1 MTPPLPETP
10 STDRPATGPCVTV
23 EEARAHARAVVDR
36 SGTSFGLGMRILPK
50 ARRDA
55 MFAIYAFCREIDD
68 IADEEGTPEEK
79 HAALDAWRA
88 EINALYAGRPRFKT
102 AVALEGPIADY
113 GLEREEFILLI
124 EGMEMDVD
132 GPIRAPSMDT
142 LLAYC
147 RRVAG
152 AVGRLSMPVFGAPAG
167 QPSDDF
173 ALALADALQLT
184 NILRDVQTDA
194 SIGRLYL
201 PGDYLEAHGIASIDP
216 QTVADHPQTPAVCR
230 AIGAIARERFA
241 TARRAMEQLDW
252 RVLRP
257 ALLMMGMY
265 EETLRRLEQRDFRV
279 AGEPV
284 ALSKWTKLAI
294 AARYAVAP
302 PLHHPPGVK
311 TPT

>member
-1 MTPPLPETP
+1 MTAP
-10 STDRPATGPCVTV
+10 SVHPIPVNL
-23 EEARAHARAVVDR
+23 EEARAHARDVVNR

-68 IADEEGTPEEK
+68 IADEEGTPAEK

-88 EINALYAGRPRFKT
+88 EIDALYAGRPSFKT
-102 AVALEGPIADY
+102 AVALQGPIAEY
-113 GLEREEFILLI
+113 GLEKQEFILLI

-132 GPIRAPSMDT
+132 GPIRAPSMED

-167 QPSDDF
+167 KASDDF

-184 NILRDVQTDA
+184 NILRDVATDA
-194 SIGRLYL
+194 AIGRLYL
-201 PGDYLEAHGIASIDP
+201 PQEYLEAENITSTDP
-216 QTVADHPQTPAVCR
+216 DTVVAHPGTPEVCR
-230 AIGAIARERFA
+230 DIGVIARERFA
-241 TARRAMEQLDW
+241 KARSAMALLDW

-265 EETLRRLEQRDFRV
+265 EETLRRLEDRDFRV
-279 AGEPV
+279 MGDPV

-294 AARYAVAP
+294 AARYFVSP
-302 PLHHPPGVK
+302 PLDHPPGRK
-311 TPT
+311 SPL

>member
-1 MTPPLPETP
+1 MTASAPISL
-10 STDRPATGPCVTV
+10 DDAK
-23 EEARAHARAVVDR
+23 AHARSVVGA

-50 ARRDA
+50 ARREA

-88 EINALYAGRPRFKT
+88 EIDNLWAGQPTYPTAIALA
-102 AVALEGPIADY
+102 GPIETY
-113 GLEREEFILLI
+113 GLERQEFLLLI

-132 GPIRAPSMDT
+132 GPIHGPSMEV

-167 QPSDDF
+167 EASDDF
-173 ALALADALQLT
+173 ALSLADALQLT
-184 NILRDVQTDA
+184 NILRDVMTDA
-194 SIGRLYL
+194 RIGRLYL
-201 PGDYLEAHGIASIDP
+201 PGPLLEAHGVPTDDAMA
-216 QTVADHPQTPAVCR
+216 VARHPNTPAAC
-230 AIGAIARERFA
+230 AELGALARERFA
-241 TARRAMEQLDW
+241 KTRAAMAQLNW

-265 EETLRRLEQRDFRV
+265 EETLRRLEDRSFAV
-279 AGEPV
+279 GEEAV
-284 ALSKWTKLAI
+284 ALSTREKLAI
-294 AARYAVAP
+294 ALRYAVMP
-302 PLHHPPGVK
+302 PLRRPPGRAD
-311 TPT
+311 